1 MHYEIRDV
9 FVAREDSSDLL
20 MIGYARLELK
30 NGKLI
35 EGEYVAK
42 AVIDGV
48 QTSQPR
54 LAQLQVWGIGSPLL
68 P

>member
-1 MHYEIRDV
+1 
-9 FVAREDSSDLL
+9 

-30 NGKLI
+30 NGKFI

-54 LAQLQVWGIGSPLL
+54 LAQLQVWGVGTSLGGQASTLL
-68 P
+68 